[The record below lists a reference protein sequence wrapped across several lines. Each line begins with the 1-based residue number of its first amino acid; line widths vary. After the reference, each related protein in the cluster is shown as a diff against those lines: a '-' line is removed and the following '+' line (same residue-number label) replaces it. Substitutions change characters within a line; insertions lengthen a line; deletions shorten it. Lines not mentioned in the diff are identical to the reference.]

1 MRRLILAATYAAC
14 LAALGCVEGEQTY
27 TLNPDGS
34 GKVKMDVVMSP
45 PFEPFGPQPAKK
57 AEDQSLDDMLRNAL
71 RPLLDTPGVT
81 AWKDVS
87 ASFAP
92 DGRLKFAGTAYF
104 KKLDNFE
111 LKNTPMLGNQYGLKT
126 GPDGALTL
134 ARKKGKDGPDSRDGL
149 LNFGPGK
156 KKPEELAKMSDA
168 AVDEYIMKERV
179 GYQTVK
185 PILVV
190 FLADAKLKTTY
201 VLPGDPGQ
209 VTGFKTAGK
218 TVYVTIDGD
227 KIIGGI
233 KKIYALDSAELR
245 KVYRSKEEMTA
256 LAEATFGFA
265 PDDTAKAV
273 VAKPTGPQFDY
284 DAEVKAALAAYPD
297 LRKKLKLPE
306 GFRLPHGTGAPG
318 VPKS

>member
-1 MRRLILAATYAAC
+1 
-14 LAALGCVEGEQTY
+14 
-27 TLNPDGS
+27 
-34 GKVKMDVVMSP
+34 
-45 PFEPFGPQPAKK
+45 
-57 AEDQSLDDMLRNAL
+57 MLRNAL
-71 RPLLDTPGVT
+71 RPLLGSPGVA

-104 KKLDNFE
+104 KKLDDFE
-111 LKNTPMLGNQYGLKT
+111 PKNTPMLNNQYGLKA

-134 ARKKGKDGPDSRDGL
+134 ARKKSKDPSDDRGGL
-149 LNFGPGK
+149 MNFGPGK

-168 AVDEYIMKERV
+168 EVDEYIMKERV

-185 PILVV
+185 PILAV
-190 FLADAKLKTTY
+190 FLADARLKTTY

-209 VTGFKTAGK
+209 VSGFKTEGK
-218 TVYVTIDGD
+218 GVSVTIDGD
-227 KIIGGI
+227 KILGGI
-233 KKIYALDSAELR
+233 KKIYALDNAELR
-245 KVYRSKEEMTA
+245 KVYRSKEGMAA
-256 LAEATFGFA
+256 LAESTFGFA

-284 DAEVKAALAAYPD
+284 EAEVKAALAAYPD

-306 GFRLPHGTGAPG
+306 DFRLPDGTAAPP
-318 VPKS
+318 VPNH